1 MAVPADS
8 KIKSYAMNRQLMVQP
23 VILCGGSGARLWPL
37 SREGFPKQFLCLTG
51 GDTLFQQAA
60 KRLMG
65 LGTDNIQVVE
75 PLAVTGE
82 NHRFLAIEQ
91 LREVGI
97 SPVAVLLEPV
107 ARNTAPALTLA
118 AMAALE
124 NGADPILVVT
134 PADQTVA
141 DTFAFNG
148 AIHEAISKAAEDAI
162 VILGVTP
169 DRPETGYGYIQAVL
183 APASTLIVER
193 FVEKPDASTAQQ
205 YLKEGG
211 YFWNAGI
218 FVLKASVWLKAVESF
233 RSDIAVATRTAWKNR
248 SSDAVFV
255 RPGRVE
261 FAAIPSESIDYAVM
275 ERCPRSQFSI
285 RMVQLNA
292 GWSDLGSWDAVW
304 SVLPKD
310 EEGNAQWGDVLTNDC
325 RNTLVHATSRLVTVV
340 GVQNLVVVETP
351 DAVMVAERS
360 HSQDVKHIVNKLKL
374 QDREEH
380 TLHRKV
386 HRPWG
391 WYDSFDEGPRF
402 KVKRIQVIPGAS
414 LSLQKHYHRAEH
426 WIVVSGIAEVTCGDK
441 KILLSENQSTYIP
454 LGEIHRLANPGEL
467 PLEIIE
473 IQSGSYLGEDDIVR
487 FEDTYGRA

>member
-183 APASTLIVER
+183 APASTLIV
-193 FVEKPDASTAQQ
+193 
-205 YLKEGG
+205 
-211 YFWNAGI
+211 
-218 FVLKASVWLKAVESF
+218 
-233 RSDIAVATRTAWKNR
+233 
-248 SSDAVFV
+248 
-255 RPGRVE
+255 
-261 FAAIPSESIDYAVM
+261 
-275 ERCPRSQFSI
+275 
-285 RMVQLNA
+285 
-292 GWSDLGSWDAVW
+292 
-304 SVLPKD
+304 
-310 EEGNAQWGDVLTNDC
+310 
-325 RNTLVHATSRLVTVV
+325 
-340 GVQNLVVVETP
+340 
-351 DAVMVAERS
+351 
-360 HSQDVKHIVNKLKL
+360 
-374 QDREEH
+374 
-380 TLHRKV
+380 
-386 HRPWG
+386 
-391 WYDSFDEGPRF
+391 
-402 KVKRIQVIPGAS
+402 
-414 LSLQKHYHRAEH
+414 
-426 WIVVSGIAEVTCGDK
+426 
-441 KILLSENQSTYIP
+441 
-454 LGEIHRLANPGEL
+454 
-467 PLEIIE
+467 
-473 IQSGSYLGEDDIVR
+473 
-487 FEDTYGRA
+487 